1 MYYLILR
8 SVTVFFQVVNLLL
21 VLRVILSWVRFNNY
35 NKYVSLLYQLTDP
48 ILEPFKR
55 LSNRF
60 LGGNQMVDWSPLI
73 AMLVIQYFIQPLVLT
88 LIGVFF

>member
-35 NKYVSLLYQLTDP
+35 NKYVTLLYQLTDP
-48 ILEPFKR
+48 ILEPFRR
-55 LSNRF
+55 LSSRF

>member
-1 MYYLILR
+1 
-8 SVTVFFQVVNLLL
+8 
-21 VLRVILSWVRFNNY
+21 
-35 NKYVSLLYQLTDP
+35 LYQLTDP